1 MVERC
6 MSSLSFAVLVAA
18 SMLSRAETADEPVLV
33 VWEAQADLTP
43 MADLA
48 GDARALAAFERLQAV
63 ASAQREEA
71 QRLAEAH
78 GGRVLRHYTVLN
90 ASLMRLPEAAR
101 SALRGE
107 SGVAF
112 VAAERSFR
120 VSLPEPADSGD
131 GSASALAVEAS
142 LSQIRVPEVWAL
154 GHEGE
159 GVTVA
164 GADTGVRWNHEALI
178 SQYRGNSGGS
188 VSHAYHWHDAVHAAG
203 SSCGADSPVPCDDHS
218 HGSHTVGTMV
228 GAGGVNQIGIAPQAK
243 WIACRNMNAG
253 DGSPATYLEC
263 MDWFLA
269 PTDAAGQ
276 NPQPLLAPHVINNSW
291 GCPPSEGCTTQ
302 QSALLEAAVNNLRA
316 AGILF
321 VAAAGNSG
329 SSCGSIT
336 DPPAYFAGSLTVGN
350 GRLDGTIN
358 GSSSRGPITIDGS
371 GRMKPDLSAPGTT
384 IRSAL
389 NSGGYGNMTGTS
401 MAAPHVAGVAAL
413 VMSAYPQY
421 RRNPEALEVLLTRA
435 VVPMS
440 LTQTCGGVAPTTYPN
455 PVAGH
460 GRIDALLAIQLAAEA
475 AGPMFASGFEAL
487 PTR

>member
-1 MVERC
+1 MPSVA
-6 MSSLSFAVLVAA
+6 LVLLAGLAAA
-18 SMLSRAETADEPVLV
+18 SAGPGESDPVLV
-33 VWEAQADLTP
+33 VWESQADLRP
-43 MADLA
+43 LADLQ
-48 GDARALAAFERLQAV
+48 GDGRAMDAWRRLSAAAASQRDRAARLARAQ
-63 ASAQREEA
+63 
-71 QRLAEAH
+71 
-78 GGRVLRHYTVLN
+78 GGRLLRHYTVVN
-90 ASLMRLPEAAR
+90 ASLMELPAGAG
-101 SALRGE
+101 SALTAE
-107 SGVAF
+107 PGVAA
-112 VAAERSFR
+112 VVPERSFKL
-120 VSLPEPADSGD
+120 SLPEPIKATEVG
-131 GSASALAVEAS
+131 AAPLAAEAS
-142 LSQIRVPEVWAL
+142 LSLIRVPEVWAL
-154 GHEGE
+154 GHQGQ
-159 GVTVA
+159 GITVA
-164 GADTGVRWNHEALI
+164 GADTGVRWDHEALI
-178 SQYRGNSGGS
+178 QQYRGNSGGS
-188 VSHAYHWHDAVHAAG
+188 VSHAYHWHDAVHATG
-203 SSCGADSPVPCDDHS
+203 SSCGADSPAPCDDHS

-228 GAGGVNQIGIAPQAK
+228 GMAGSNQIGVAPQAK

-291 GCPPSEGCTTQ
+291 GCPPSEGCTAQ

-336 DPPAYFAGSLTVGN
+336 DPPAYFAGSLTIGN
-350 GRLDGTIN
+350 SRLDGTIN
-358 GSSSRGPITIDGS
+358 SSSSRGPITIDGS

-389 NSGGYGNMTGTS
+389 NGGGYGNMTGTS

-421 RRNPEALEVLLTRA
+421 RRNPEALEDVLMRA
-435 VVPMS
+435 VVPLS
-440 LTQTCGGVAPTTYPN
+440 LTQTCGGVPPTTYPN

-460 GRIDALLAIQLAAEA
+460 GRIDALLALQLAAESA
-475 AGPMFASGFEAL
+475 VPIFADGFELQPA
-487 PTR
+487 R

>member
-1 MVERC
+1 MP
-6 MSSLSFAVLVAA
+6 SLSIVLMAA
-18 SMLSRAETADEPVLV
+18 FGAAEVHSAAAEPVLV
-33 VWEAQADLTP
+33 VWESQADLTT
-43 MADLA
+43 MADLS
-48 GDARALAAFERLQAV
+48 GDARAIAAWQRLHSV
-63 ASAQREEA
+63 SDAQRESAE
-71 QRLAEAH
+71 RLAKAH
-78 GGRVLRHYTVLN
+78 GGRVLRQYTVVN
-90 ASLMRLPEAAR
+90 ASLMQLPVSARAA
-101 SALRGE
+101 ALE
-107 SGVAF
+107 HPGVAAV
-112 VAAERSFR
+112 VAEQRFKTQ
-120 VSLPEPADSGD
+120 LPEPSSEPDRGA
-131 GSASALAVEAS
+131 AIRAAEAS
-142 LSQIRVPEVWAL
+142 LNLIRVPEVWAL
-154 GHEGE
+154 GHAGQ
-159 GVTVA
+159 GITLA
-164 GADTGVRWNHEALI
+164 GADTGVRWNHPALI
-178 SQYRGNSGGS
+178 NQYRGNVGGM
-188 VSHAYHWHDAVHAAG
+188 VSHAYHWHDAVHATG

-218 HGSHTVGTMV
+218 HGSHTVGTML
-228 GAGGVNQIGIAPQAK
+228 GLDGSNQIGVAPQAK

-291 GCPPSEGCTTQ
+291 GCPPSEGCTAQ

-350 GRLDGTIN
+350 SRLDDTIN
-358 GSSSRGPITIDGS
+358 NSSSRGPINIDGS
-371 GRMKPDLSAPGTT
+371 GRMKPDLSAPGTS

-389 NSGGYGNMTGTS
+389 NTGGYGNMTGTS
-401 MAAPHVAGVAAL
+401 MAAPHIAGVAAL

-421 RRNPEALEVLLTRA
+421 QRNPEALEVLLTRA
-435 VVPMS
+435 VRPMT

-460 GRIDALLAIQLAAEA
+460 GRIDALLAIELAAES
-475 AGPMFASGFEAL
+475 AGPVFADGFEATV
-487 PTR
+487 PP

>member
-1 MVERC
+1 
-6 MSSLSFAVLVAA
+6 MSSFSLAVFAAA
-18 SMLSRAETADEPVLV
+18 AMLGRVEAANESVLV
-33 VWEAQADLTP
+33 VWEAQADLSS

-48 GDARALAAFERLQAV
+48 GDARAQAAFQRLQAV

-78 GGRVLRHYTVLN
+78 GGHVLRHYTVLN
-90 ASLMRLPEAAR
+90 ASLMRLPEASRQAM
-101 SALRGE
+101 RGE
-107 SGVAF
+107 SGVAL
-112 VAAERSFR
+112 VVPERSFK
-120 VSLPEPADSGD
+120 VSLPQPADTGEAP
-131 GSASALAVEAS
+131 ASPLAVEAS
-142 LSQIRVPEVWAL
+142 LSLIRVPEVWAL
-154 GHEGE
+154 GHEGQ

-178 SQYRGNSGGS
+178 NQYRGNNGGT
-188 VSHAYHWHDAVHAAG
+188 VSHAYHWHDAVHATG
-203 SSCGADSPVPCDDHS
+203 SSCGADSPVPCDDNS

-228 GAGGVNQIGIAPQAK
+228 GLGGANQIGIAPQAK

-302 QSALLEAAVNNLRA
+302 QSALLDAAVNNLRA

-350 GRLDGTIN
+350 SRLDNTIN
-358 GSSSRGPITIDGS
+358 NSSSRGPITIDGS

-389 NSGGYGNMTGTS
+389 NSGSYGNMTGTS

-421 RRNPEALEVLLTRA
+421 QRNPEALEVLLTRA

-460 GRIDALLAIQLAAEA
+460 GRIDAMLAIQLAAET
-475 AGPMFASGFEAL
+475 AGPMFADGFEPQA
-487 PTR
+487 TR

>member
-1 MVERC
+1 MP
-6 MSSLSFAVLVAA
+6 SFSLAVFAAAAVLGSAQPA
-18 SMLSRAETADEPVLV
+18 QEPVLV
-33 VWEAQADLTP
+33 VWEAQADLSS
-43 MADLA
+43 MAGLA
-48 GDARALAAFERLQAV
+48 GDARALSAYRHLQAV
-63 ASAQREEA
+63 ASAQRETAE
-71 QRLAEAH
+71 RLAAAH
-78 GGRVLRHYTVLN
+78 GGHVLRHYTVLN
-90 ASLMRLPEAAR
+90 ASLIRLPAAARAAVQSEAGVAFLVPERSFKVRLPEPTDIGDS
-101 SALRGE
+101 SATQR
-107 SGVAF
+107 
-112 VAAERSFR
+112 
-120 VSLPEPADSGD
+120 
-131 GSASALAVEAS
+131 AVEAS
-142 LSQIRVPEVWAL
+142 LSLIRVPEVWAL
-154 GHEGE
+154 GHEGQ
-159 GVTVA
+159 GITVA

-178 SQYRGNSGGS
+178 NQYRGNSGGS
-188 VSHAYHWHDAVHAAG
+188 VSHAYHWHDAVHVAG
-203 SSCGADSPVPCDDHS
+203 SSCGANSPVPCDDHS

-350 GRLDGTIN
+350 SRLDGTIN
-358 GSSSRGPITIDGS
+358 NSSSRGPITIDGS

-413 VMSAYPQY
+413 VMSAFPQY

-460 GRIDALLAIQLAAEA
+460 GRIDALLAIQLAAES
-475 AGPMFASGFEAL
+475 AGPMFANGFELQAV
-487 PTR
+487 R

>member
-1 MVERC
+1 MAERD
-6 MSSLSFAVLVAA
+6 MSIFASAVLAA
-18 SMLSRAETADEPVLV
+18 AAIVSGAPPANVSVLV
-33 VWEAQADLTP
+33 VWDAQADLST
-43 MADLA
+43 MADLS
-48 GDARALAAFERLQAV
+48 GDARTQATFERLQAV
-63 ASAQREEA
+63 ASAQRDTA
-71 QRLAEAH
+71 QQLAAAH
-78 GGRVLRHYTVLN
+78 GGHVLRHYTVLN
-90 ASLMRLPEAAR
+90 ASLIRLPASARSTLQSEPSVAFVVPEHSFKVDLPEAT
-101 SALRGE
+101 E
-107 SGVAF
+107 I
-112 VAAERSFR
+112 
-120 VSLPEPADSGD
+120 GD
-131 GSASALAVEAS
+131 GSSPQRAVEAS
-142 LSQIRVPEVWAL
+142 LSLIRVPEVWAL
-154 GHEGE
+154 GHQGQ
-159 GVTVA
+159 GITVA

-178 SQYRGNSGGS
+178 NQYRGNSGAT

-203 SSCGADSPVPCDDHS
+203 SSCGADSPVPCDDNS

-228 GAGGVNQIGIAPQAK
+228 GAGGANQIGIAPQAK

-253 DGSPATYLEC
+253 NGSPATYLEC

-269 PTDAAGQ
+269 PTDAVGQ

-329 SSCGSIT
+329 SACGSIT
-336 DPPAYFAGSLTVGN
+336 DPPAYFAGSLTIGN
-350 GRLDGTIN
+350 SRLDGTIN

-371 GRMKPDLSAPGTT
+371 GRMKPDLSAPGTA

-389 NSGGYGNMTGTS
+389 NGGGYGNMTGTS

-421 RRNPEALEVLLTRA
+421 RRNPEALEDLLRRA

-440 LTQTCGGVAPTTYPN
+440 LTQTCGGVPPTTYPN

-460 GRIDALLAIQLAAEA
+460 GRIDALLAIQLAAESS
-475 AGPMFASGFEAL
+475 GPLFADGFEPQSA
-487 PTR
+487 R